1 MATQLSEPLCRG
13 ESTHDCILNVRDHR
27 TMYGMGNRSD
37 RIEARI
43 EPARVERIRFASQ
56 LVEESMSSF
65 VVQAAIERAER
76 IIAERTFTTVD
87 DEYFDKLI
95 ASLDEPAKPIPA
107 LQRAVRKNAQS
118 RAFVQR

>member
-1 MATQLSEPLCRG
+1 
-13 ESTHDCILNVRDHR
+13 
-27 TMYGMGNRSD
+27 MYGMATRTE

-76 IIAERTFTTVD
+76 IIIENTFTSVD
-87 DEYFDKLI
+87 NNYFDKLI
-95 ASLDEPAKPIPA
+95 TALDKPVKPIRSLQKAARNTAKSPA
-107 LQRAVRKNAQS
+107 FTQR
-118 RAFVQR
+118 

>member
-1 MATQLSEPLCRG
+1 MSIRRTHTQDVVEQTC
-13 ESTHDCILNVRDHR
+13 R
-27 TMYGMGNRSD
+27 TMYGMGNRSE

-76 IIAERTFTTVD
+76 IIDERTFTTVD
-87 DEYFDKLI
+87 DEYFDKLL

-107 LQRAVRKNAQS
+107 LQRAVRKNAKS

>member
-1 MATQLSEPLCRG
+1 MGKRSE
-13 ESTHDCILNVRDHR
+13 
-27 TMYGMGNRSD
+27 

-43 EPARVERIRFASQ
+43 EPNRIERIRFASE

-76 IIAERTFTTVD
+76 VISERTFTTVD

-95 ASLDEPAKPIPA
+95 ADLDKPAKPIQV
-107 LQRAVRKNAQS
+107 LQKAARKNAKS
-118 RAFVQR
+118 PAFTQR